1 MLLNKLVINFSI
13 GSTFFELLNSSSGN
27 EIQRL
32 AASNMLLV
40 VTICFISGILTSFT
54 PCVYPMI
61 PITISI
67 FSRAAKNKGNMDL
80 STFFLALIYVAGMS
94 TTYSFMGLIA
104 GITGSLFGSILQNP
118 FVLFGIIILFVALG
132 LAQLGV
138 FSIALPSSVQTKLSS
153 IGSSQ
158 NRLGIFIMGVISG
171 LIISPCV
178 GPVVAGILAFIFE
191 TSNALK
197 GFLYFFSFS
206 LGLGMLFLFLGAF
219 SGLIKK
225 LPKSGPWLKAVNLII
240 ALFLFSG
247 ALYYSSIL
255 YNNFFKK
262 ITTQELQWF
271 FDENLAYQ
279 EAKKTKKPIL
289 IDFTADWCLVCHEI
303 DKKLLNSSNTLLKN
317 FVLLKI
323 DVTQSN
329 EKNKKTLKKYGVSGL
344 PAIVFIDRNGNIL
357 KTPRIQRALSLNE
370 FISIISQVSQF

>member
-13 GSTFFELLNSSSGN
+13 GSTFFELLKSSSGN